1 MRLPVKPEVRT
12 PSKLPPLALIGL
24 WRDLGQEARTNWSGQ
39 VVVEEGRRKV
49 LSHRWRRACDTEHG
63 CEVSTKVWGGLL
75 FTCTAVTQRRDR
87 PRCFAEVTVAGE

>member
-39 VVVEEGRRKV
+39 VVAEEGRRKV
-49 LSHRWRRACDTEHG
+49 LSHRWRRACDREHG
-63 CEVSTKVWGGLL
+63 CEVSTKVVGRLRVRLL
-75 FTCTAVTQRRDR
+75 RKGATDLAAL
-87 PRCFAEVTVAGE
+87 PR